1 MNKETKV
8 RSAVIYSFSLI
19 ALALYFSVYNILA
32 YFSISPGIYLS
43 IISVVSLLSIFLFY
57 REKKVIYFSLIA
69 LLSFLVSLG
78 VILSPDIQAPGDLMD
93 AFILLLVASLMA
105 AGANNTF
112 KFLYSGLSFYL
123 VGVFLLFAFAA
134 LKIIIFL
141 ATLLDYYINCLG
153 ENCAP
158 YPFAVLPSFI
168 LVVLVLPALYPYFA
182 QSIFRRE
189 LNDKEGS

>member
-1 MNKETKV
+1 MNKEMKV

-19 ALALYFSVYNILA
+19 SLSIYFAVYNILA
-32 YFSISPGIYLS
+32 YFSISPEIYLGILS
-43 IISVVSLLSIFLFY
+43 LVSLLSIPLFY
-57 REKKVIYFSLIA
+57 REKKVLYFSLIT
-69 LLSFLVSLG
+69 LLSFLLALG
-78 VILSPDIQAPGDLMD
+78 VMLSPDIQAPGDLMD

-105 AGANNTF
+105 AGVNNTF

-123 VGVFLLFAFAA
+123 VGVFLLLAFAA
-134 LKIIIFL
+134 IKITIFL

-153 ENCAP
+153 ENCTP
-158 YPFAVLPSFI
+158 YPFDVLPSFI
-168 LVVLVLPALYPYFA
+168 LVFLVLPAIYPYFA

>member
-1 MNKETKV
+1 MKKEMKV

-19 ALALYFSVYNILA
+19 ALSLYFSVYNILA
-32 YFSISPGIYLS
+32 YFSISSGIYLAILS
-43 IISVVSLLSIFLFY
+43 LVSLLSIPLFY
-57 REKKVIYFSLIA
+57 REKKVLFFSLIA
-69 LLSFLVSLG
+69 VLSFLISLG
-78 VILSPDIQAPGDLMD
+78 VMLSPDIRAPGDLMD
-93 AFILLLVASLMA
+93 AFILLLVGSLMA
-105 AGANNTF
+105 AGANDTF

-123 VGVFLLFAFAA
+123 VGVFLLLAFAA
-134 LKIIIFL
+134 IKITIFL

-168 LVVLVLPALYPYFA
+168 LFILVLPAIYPYFA